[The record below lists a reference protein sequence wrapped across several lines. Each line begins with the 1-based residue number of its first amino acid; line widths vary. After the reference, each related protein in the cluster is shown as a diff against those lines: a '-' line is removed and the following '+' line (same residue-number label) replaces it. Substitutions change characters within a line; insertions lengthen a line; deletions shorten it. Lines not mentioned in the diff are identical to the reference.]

1 MTNPKFSPY
10 NYCVYLNNQPYI
22 DNDGMIFSCCKNR
35 KTRLPYNIK
44 DMPLIDM
51 FNTPEFIE
59 TRKQMAE
66 GIMPF
71 GCEPCYSAEAKGQN
85 NSFRIRSLKGVRFR
99 DHGPVKTLPEGMDQS
114 IYIKPYPDTKI
125 RALDLRLG
133 STCNLT
139 CVMCYPSDSNKW
151 HKIFEDYARTV
162 NKETEN
168 AINITM
174 NRYDPKKLNWAE
186 DPKAWDNIF
195 CSIDDDVK
203 RIYLAGGEP
212 FYIRGF
218 EDYLVELYNK
228 CPQAF
233 IEINTNATRLLPE
246 KYLKKLKGAKLG
258 IRVSIDGL
266 GTVDEYVRQGTK
278 WDEKVQVIDQYQKYF
293 DITSFD
299 ITVSSLNVHNLPD
312 TLQWIKD
319 NYINENE
326 FPKILVRPV
335 ISQKGLSI
343 NVLPLHER
351 QEILNRLNAL
361 LDNWPNYK
369 RKLNINEVIAK
380 LSEEQVDEID
390 KLGRI
395 INFWEKSS
403 KISYENINPK
413 LIRWVHANSSS

>member
-1 MTNPKFSPY
+1 MYNY

-51 FNTPEFIE
+51 FNSPEFIE

-71 GCEPCYSAEAKGQN
+71 GCEPCYSAEAKGQKD
-85 NSFRIRSLKGVRFR
+85 SFRIRSLKGVRYR
-99 DHGPVKTLPEGMDQS
+99 DHGPVKDQS
-114 IYIKPYPDTKI
+114 IYITPYADTKI

-139 CVMCYPSDSNKW
+139 CVMCYPSDSNSW

-162 NKETEN
+162 NRETEN

-174 NRYDPKKLNWAE
+174 DRYDPKKLNWAE

-195 CSIDDDVK
+195 CSIDEDVK

-212 FYIRGF
+212 FYIKGF

-246 KYLKKLKGAKLG
+246 KYLQKLKGANLG
-258 IRVSIDGL
+258 IRVSIDGI
-266 GTVDEYVRQGTK
+266 GSVDEYVRQGTK
-278 WDEKVQVIDQYQKYF
+278 WEEKVQVIDQYHTCF
-293 DITSFD
+293 NITSFD
-299 ITVSSLNVHNLPD
+299 ITVNSLNVHNLPD
-312 TLQWIKD
+312 TLEWIKHK
-319 NYINENE
+319 YINNND

-335 ISQKGLSI
+335 INQKGLGI

-351 QEILNRLNAL
+351 QDILKRLNAV
-361 LDNWPNYK
+361 LDSWPNYQ
-369 RKLNINEVIAK
+369 RNVNIGEIIPK
-380 LSEEQVDEID
+380 LSDEQVNEID

-395 INFWEKSS
+395 LNFWEQRS
-403 KISYENINPK
+403 KISYENINPN
-413 LIRWVHANSSS
+413 LFRWVNEHSSS